1 MDKRG
6 PGVGRYFNYRP
17 PLGSVLRAARRH
29 GLAASEPHRAH
40 EHISTAGADGFRA
53 GEGGP
58 RAAELLPDPLQLAG
72 EAARA
77 SSCSCTGWAD
87 HALMH
92 IVGAHRYGR
101 TSTPR
106 DLFEDFCGD
115 LERSE

>member
-1 MDKRG
+1 MDWQPVSHTVHMSTSLQRALTASAQEKE
-6 PGVGRYFNYRP
+6 VLGRPSCFLIHSSSP
-17 PLGSVLRAARRH
+17 VRRH
-29 GLAASEPHRAH
+29 AR
-40 EHISTAGADGFRA
+40 
-53 GEGGP
+53 P
-58 RAAELLPDPLQLAG
+58 RAPVRDGRP
-72 EAARA
+72 AAA
-77 SSCSCTGWAD
+77 H